1 MNPLMRLFSNRRGSL
16 SKRPEG
22 ALFEPDIGQ
31 MVTPLPTMLWI
42 ELTSKCPFKCIF
54 CTREVRWNA
63 GRNLDFDVYRSLI
76 GQLDQPEF
84 IGLNYSGESIHYP
97 HLMEAIRLA
106 CATGAYTELVTAL
119 SSAPEKLVRQIVE
132 SDLDRLS
139 VSIHT
144 LNERQYQDIY
154 GFGSVEALKK
164 RIDDIIHTKIRLKK
178 NTPKLDFSFVAMSH
192 NLDQLL
198 PVTRY
203 AMQAGASE
211 IFVHPI
217 IGRHPVPYDFSR
229 ELKSNKLTKEFKEN
243 LRRSLAETRA
253 AYPALPITVLN
264 SDLSVDPVLGSVPQY
279 YAPPLPADG
288 RIHTCDQ
295 SPFESVHV
303 LANGDVVVCEVHD
316 EVPLGNLHSTGIREI
331 WQSGRYRKFRQEYV
345 AGTNAACRD
354 CVWKTAYKA
363 EPWKRSIR
371 ASEGFSPQ
379 LTRGWWVDPGA
390 AAIWSKRRSVAE
402 LCVNLPA
409 RQFRIAG
416 ILPHNP
422 VSQSNEL
429 LISIGGNE
437 VASIANPSCRFL
449 NFDRIF
455 RFPAA
460 PGNRLVFHF
469 ATSHV
474 FRPSAHSDSTDCRD
488 LGFALQ
494 RLELR

>member
-1 MNPLMRLFSNRRGSL
+1 MRLFSNRRGSR

-31 MVTPLPTMLWI
+31 MVTTLPTMLWI

-76 GQLDQPEF
+76 GQLDQ
-84 IGLNYSGESIHYP
+84 
-97 HLMEAIRLA
+97 
-106 CATGAYTELVTAL
+106 
-119 SSAPEKLVRQIVE
+119 
-132 SDLDRLS
+132 
-139 VSIHT
+139 
-144 LNERQYQDIY
+144 
-154 GFGSVEALKK
+154 
-164 RIDDIIHTKIRLKK
+164 
-178 NTPKLDFSFVAMSH
+178 
-192 NLDQLL
+192 LL

-229 ELKSNKLTKEFKEN
+229 ELESNKLTREFKEN

-316 EVPLGNLHSTGIREI
+316 EVPLGNLHSTGVREI
-331 WQSGRYRKFRQEYV
+331 WQSDRYRKFRQEYV

-363 EPWKRSIR
+363 EPSKRSIR
-371 ASEGFSPQ
+371 ASKGFSPQ

-469 ATSHV
+469 ATIHV
-474 FRPSAHSDSTDCRD
+474 FRRSAHSDSTDCRD